1 MTPEKIKPCPFC
13 GGIALFTVERDAYD
27 FNHYWLQC
35 LNCHGYAI
43 ADTADQAVEKWNKG
57 EIHYAK

>member
-1 MTPEKIKPCPFC
+1 
-13 GGIALFTVERDAYD
+13 LFTVERDAYD

-57 EIHYAK
+57 EVHYVKKT